1 MKKLDKTDLDFQ
13 VLSSGTSL
21 QNVSNT
27 YHAEATIYKLESWA
41 QEWLKLIYDRESSQ
55 LNLDKLGE
63 QTASMLKEETI
74 QRANWFDLFDQ
85 FID

>member
-1 MKKLDKTDLDFQ
+1 MIIKRR
-13 VLSSGTSL
+13 
-21 QNVSNT
+21 
-27 YHAEATIYKLESWA
+27 YKLESWA
-41 QEWLKLIYDRESSQ
+41 KEWLKLIYDRESSQ

-85 FID
+85 LID